1 MNSNVVALP
10 LPVED
15 RRVRDNI
22 ENPIVSIFDG
32 RAYIEVKATL
42 TPNQLRGMGENLI
55 QAAEFLDLD
64 RANRA
69 AGK

>member
-22 ENPIVSIFDG
+22 EYPIVSIFDG

-42 TPNQLRGMGENLI
+42 TPNQLRRLGENLI